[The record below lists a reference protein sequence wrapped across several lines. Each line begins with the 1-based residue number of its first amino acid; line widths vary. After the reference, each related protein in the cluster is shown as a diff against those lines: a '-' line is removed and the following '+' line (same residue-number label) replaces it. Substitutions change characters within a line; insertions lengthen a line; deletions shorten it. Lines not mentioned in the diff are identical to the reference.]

1 MGEGEGGIRGKQIP
15 AFHKDAVNA
24 EMPPVTLHAPEIRA
38 KGPENRNPGLL
49 RVQTNSSG
57 SALINSDLL

>member
-38 KGPENRNPGLL
+38 KILQADKYTKRPGKSKSGPFTRSN
-49 RVQTNSSG
+49 
-57 SALINSDLL
+57 